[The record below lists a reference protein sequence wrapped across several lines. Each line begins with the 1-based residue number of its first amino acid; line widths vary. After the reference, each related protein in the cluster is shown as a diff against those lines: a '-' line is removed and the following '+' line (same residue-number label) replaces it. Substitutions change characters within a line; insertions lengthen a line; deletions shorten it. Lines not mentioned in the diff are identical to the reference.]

1 MSKALLKKR
10 LLELLKEDEEFRL
23 MVAGLLGYEELLQK
37 MKETLQELA
46 KLRQDMLEGFRRHDE
61 EMARIWG
68 EIAKLREDM
77 IAGFRRHDE
86 ELAKLWSEVSKL
98 RQDMLEGF
106 KRHDEEFAKVWAELA
121 KLREDM
127 LEGFRRHDE
136 ELAKLRQDMLEG
148 FKRHD
153 EELAK
158 LWSEVSKL
166 REDFNRGFAA
176 LNRRLDALGA
186 RWGVMA
192 ESAFR
197 EGLRALLEDLGIRVE
212 KWSAFDEEGRVY
224 GYESVVE
231 LDVAVKDGELILVEV
246 ASHVKQSDV
255 STFKRKAEFYAE
267 KTGRKPDKLII
278 VSPYVDE
285 SALRAAKQ
293 LGIEVYTSI

>member
-23 MVAGLLGYEELLQK
+23 TVAGLLGYEELLQK

-46 KLRQDMLEGFRRHDE
+46 KLRQDMLEGFRRHEE

-86 ELAKLWSEVSKL
+86 ELAKLWSEVS
-98 RQDMLEGF
+98 
-106 KRHDEEFAKVWAELA
+106 
-121 KLREDM
+121 
-127 LEGFRRHDE
+127 
-136 ELAKLRQDMLEG
+136 KLRQDMLEG

>member
-23 MVAGLLGYEELLQK
+23 TVAGLLGYEELLQK

-46 KLRQDMLEGFRRHDE
+46 KLRQDMLEGFRRHEE

-77 IAGFRRHDE
+77 IAGFR
-86 ELAKLWSEVSKL
+86 
-98 RQDMLEGF
+98 
-106 KRHDEEFAKVWAELA
+106 
-121 KLREDM
+121 
-127 LEGFRRHDE
+127 
-136 ELAKLRQDMLEG
+136 
-148 FKRHD
+148 RHD

>member
-1 MSKALLKKR
+1 
-10 LLELLKEDEEFRL
+10 
-23 MVAGLLGYEELLQK
+23 
-37 MKETLQELA
+37 
-46 KLRQDMLEGFRRHDE
+46 
-61 EMARIWG
+61 
-68 EIAKLREDM
+68 LREDM

-106 KRHDEEFAKVWAELA
+106 KRHDEEFAKVWTELAKLREDMLEGFRRHDEELAKLRQDMLEGFKRHDEEFAKVWTELA

>member
-23 MVAGLLGYEELLQK
+23 TVAGLLGYEELLQK

-46 KLRQDMLEGFRRHDE
+46 KLRQDMLEGFRRHEE

>member
-23 MVAGLLGYEELLQK
+23 TVAGLLGYEELLQK

-46 KLRQDMLEGFRRHDE
+46 KLRQDMLEGFRRHEE

-106 KRHDEEFAKVWAELA
+106 KRHDEEFAKVWTELA

>member
-46 KLRQDMLEGFRRHDE
+46 KLRQDMLEGFRRHEE

-212 KWSAFDEEGRVY
+212 KWSAFDEKGRVY

-293 LGIEVYTSI
+293 LSIEVYTSI